1 MPVKRYSTPTRDRS
15 NRHRSDEQSRAS
27 PPRLRVDA
35 PRSIGP
41 AGPRLASALGRG
53 HTRCTKNSP
62 EIRGEMCGA
71 DPSGDPRGSMCFARA
86 DERKNLGPGP
96 AHQRKNDRGDEENY
110 KVAANTL
117 RKIRKAPG
125 ERRPLNRVP
134 RHETPRSNASFETK
148 HRLLVAFQGLPSW
161 GQIVAYET

>member
-1 MPVKRYSTPTRDRS
+1 
-15 NRHRSDEQSRAS
+15 
-27 PPRLRVDA
+27 
-35 PRSIGP
+35 
-41 AGPRLASALGRG
+41 
-53 HTRCTKNSP
+53 
-62 EIRGEMCGA
+62 MCGA
-71 DPSGDPRGSMCFARA
+71 DPFGDPRGSMCFARA

-117 RKIRKAPG
+117 RKIRKAPD
-125 ERRPLNRVP
+125 ERRPRNRAP

-148 HRLLVAFQGLPSW
+148 HRLPVAFQGLPSW